1 MKAIKLNGSGEP
13 RDVLTLSDIDDLPPP
28 NGSNVVVHIRKRAVH
43 PADYQT
49 ARGFLPVDVFAPHGI
64 LGNDGVGVVEAI
76 GPDVDPA
83 TRISVGTRVIVYHAQ
98 GTWAER
104 VAVPASSLMPLPD
117 DIDDAVATQL
127 ATNGITAVMLLRAAE
142 EAIEGRKA
150 PLLVTAASSS
160 VSRSV
165 IALARLKGHAVV
177 GLVRRDA
184 DAASLAEQFDK
195 VPVIGTDRTHWQE
208 ATKVAAGQSPMVA
221 IDAIGGEMMPT
232 LLGLLAPGGTLIT
245 YGALDGR
252 PSPIHS
258 GFVTAFEL
266 TIRGCSAIGW
276 AMRTPPEQ
284 RAADFASLFDLVR
297 RAPHLFAGY
306 SEFKMAD
313 VVAAVAAAEASPRRG
328 ATILVSP

>member
-1 MKAIKLNGSGEP
+1 MKVVMLKGSGEP
-13 RDVLTLSDIDDLPPP
+13 RDVLTLSNIDNLPSP
-28 NGSNVVVHIRKRAVH
+28 NGSNVIVHIRKRVVH

-49 ARGFLPVDVFAPHGI
+49 ARGFLPVEIFAPNGV

-83 TRISVGTRVIVYHAQ
+83 TKISVGTRVIVYHAQ

-104 VAVPASSLMPLPD
+104 VSVPASSLMPLPD

-142 EAIEGRKA
+142 QALEGSNE
-150 PLLVTAASSS
+150 PMLVTAASSS

-165 IALARLKGHAVV
+165 IALARLKGHQVV

-184 DAASLAEQFDK
+184 EAASLAEQFDK
-195 VPVIGTDRTHWQE
+195 VPVIGTDRTHWPD
-208 ATKVAAGQSPMVA
+208 AVKVAAGQSPMVV
-221 IDAIGGEMMPT
+221 IDAIGGEMMPA
-232 LLGLLAPGGTLIT
+232 LLGMLTPGGTLVT

-276 AMRTPPEQ
+276 AMRTPPAQ
-284 RAADFASLFDLVR
+284 RAADFAALFDLVR
-297 RAPHLFAGY
+297 RAPLLFAGY
-306 SEFKMAD
+306 REFALAD
-313 VVAAVAAAEASPRRG
+313 VVEAIAAAEASPRRG
-328 ATILVSP
+328 ATILKS